1 MQDFKSQLA
10 LQLRRK
16 MLLTLAKKEFK
27 DEAHEKEMLH
37 KYGDCIIPVC
47 THLGGVTVSIFF

>member
-27 DEAHEKEMLH
+27 SETHEKEMIQ
-37 KYGDCIIPVC
+37 KYGKFIIPVC
-47 THLGGVTVSIFF
+47 KLAIFQM